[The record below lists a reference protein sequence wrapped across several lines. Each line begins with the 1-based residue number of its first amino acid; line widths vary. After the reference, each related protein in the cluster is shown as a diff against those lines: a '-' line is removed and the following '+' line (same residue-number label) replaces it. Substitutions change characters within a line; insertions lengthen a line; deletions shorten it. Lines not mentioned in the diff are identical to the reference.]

1 MIVPDAVIC
10 IMAGSPPPIEKPRK
24 ARYTIDFEVET
35 LKALKHF
42 AVDLE
47 VDASDI
53 LKYLV
58 ARVTEDGEWRREVER
73 EFTRSG

>member
-1 MIVPDAVIC
+1 MPSSADPQPKA
-10 IMAGSPPPIEKPRK
+10 RK
-24 ARYTIDFEVET
+24 SRYTIDFDVDA
-35 LKALKHF
+35 LKALKHL

-58 ARVTEDGEWRREVER
+58 ARVVDDERLRGEVEQALGR
-73 EFTRSG
+73 KL

>member
-1 MIVPDAVIC
+1 
-10 IMAGSPPPIEKPRK
+10 MAGSPPPIEKPRK
-24 ARYTIDFEVET
+24 VRYTIDFEVEA
-35 LKALKHF
+35 LKALKHL

-58 ARVTEDGEWRREVER
+58 SRVTEDGEWRREVER
-73 EFTRSG
+73 ELTRSS